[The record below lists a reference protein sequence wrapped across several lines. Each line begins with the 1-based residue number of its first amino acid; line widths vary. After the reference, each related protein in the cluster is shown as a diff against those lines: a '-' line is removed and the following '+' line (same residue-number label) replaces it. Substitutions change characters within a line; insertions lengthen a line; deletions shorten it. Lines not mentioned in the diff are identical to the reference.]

1 MRVPVSTY
9 RLQFTGAFGFNSANQ
24 IIEYLAELGI
34 SDLYAS
40 PIFTANQ
47 GSTHG
52 YDVIDPNQINP
63 ELGLLEEFEA
73 LVSKVQDYQLG
84 WLQDIVPNHMAYSSH
99 NRLLMDVFEHGS
111 ASEYFEFFD
120 IAWNA
125 PFGDDR
131 DRILAPMLGD
141 FYGDCLERGEIQLQY
156 DQGNLKVVYGS
167 LKLPIRLES
176 YRQLIHQNLESL
188 TQKLGKEN
196 SSLIKLMGVLYIIET
211 VSLAANQRQE
221 QSNFA
226 KGILW
231 ELYQNDPD
239 IKEFLDQN
247 IKVLNGEKGNSESFN
262 ALDELLREQ
271 FFRLAYWKTASESIN
286 YRRFFAVNELIS
298 IKAENLQTFEK
309 SHAFISKLV
318 QEHKFTG
325 LRIDHIDGLSDPT
338 QYLERLQERMGDV
351 YITIE
356 KILELK
362 ETLPDNWDIQG
373 TSGYDFMNYVNGV
386 FCKQDN
392 QEALTKIYANIVGS
406 EFDYSQLVREKK
418 RFILEKDLRGD
429 LANLSHLLKNI
440 SNRYRYSN
448 DFTIYGLEAAI
459 AEILILFPIYR
470 TYVNHEG
477 IREVDRDYIQDVIQ
491 GTRTNLPLLVHELN
505 FIEKLLLLDY
515 DNSLTPAEKEQ
526 WLYFVMRVQ
535 QYTGP
540 LMAKGVEDTVLYV
553 YNRLISL
560 NEVGGNPSHFGVAV
574 EDFHTFNQA
583 HQSRWIHTMNATAT
597 HDTKRGE
604 DTRAR
609 INVLSEIPAEW
620 EQQVKA
626 WVDINQ
632 SCKAQVDGL
641 EMPDRNDE
649 YFFYQTLVGAFPFDQ
664 TERSNLIDRLK
675 EYIIK
680 AIREAKVHT
689 NWLTHNTEYETAFTR
704 FVESVL
710 DPSEQNKFLQKF
722 VPFQQKIADYGIFNS
737 LSQTL
742 LKITAPGVPDFY
754 QGVELW
760 ELSLVDPD
768 NRRPVDFEQRR
779 SLLKDLKLRAKTDL
793 QALISELLDT
803 RHDGRIKL
811 FLTFQALQA
820 RKAHFEIFQQGDYL
834 PLEITGKFKDYIIA
848 FSRRYEERIAV
859 TIVPR
864 FLTDIT
870 KPGKPP
876 IDSVWRD
883 TYIQL
888 PATST
893 SWKDAI
899 SGKTLE
905 SSERVA
911 IAQILQQFP
920 VALLVNAD

>member
-1 MRVPVSTY
+1 MHIPVSTY
-9 RLQFTGAFGFNSANQ
+9 RLQFTGAFGFNSASQ
-24 IIEYLAELGI
+24 IIEYLVELGI

-40 PIFTANQ
+40 PIFAANQ

-63 ELGLLEEFEA
+63 ELGTVEEFEA
-73 LVSKVQDYQLG
+73 LVNRVQSHQLG

-111 ASEYFEFFD
+111 TSEYFEYFD

-125 PFGDDR
+125 PFADDGDR
-131 DRILAPMLGD
+131 VLAPLLGD
-141 FYGDCLERGEIQLQY
+141 FYGDCLERGDLQLEY
-156 DQGNLKVVYGS
+156 EQGSLKVVYGS

-176 YRQLIHQNLESL
+176 YRHFIRPDLDSL

-196 SSLIKLMGVLYIIET
+196 ASLIKLIGVLYIIEN
-211 VSLAANQRQE
+211 VSSVAEQRQE
-221 QSNFA
+221 QSSFA

-231 ELYQNDPD
+231 ELYQSDSD
-239 IKEFLDQN
+239 IQEFLDRN
-247 IKVLNGEKGNSESFN
+247 LEVLNGEKGNSESFDD
-262 ALDELLREQ
+262 LDELLHEQ

-298 IKAENLQTFEK
+298 VKVENLQTFEK
-309 SHAFISKLV
+309 SHAAISKLV
-318 QEHKFTG
+318 QEQKFTG
-325 LRIDHIDGLSDPT
+325 LRIDHIDGLSDPA
-338 QYLERLQERMGDV
+338 QYLERLREKMGDV

-362 ETLPDNWDIQG
+362 ETLPDWQIQG
-373 TSGYDFMNYVNGV
+373 TSGYDFLNYVNGI

-392 QEALTKIYANIVGS
+392 QDALTKIYADIVGL

-418 RFILEKDLRGD
+418 RLILDKDLRGD
-429 LANLSHLLKNI
+429 LANLAHLLKNI
-440 SNRYRYSN
+440 SNHYRFSN
-448 DFTIYGLEAAI
+448 DFTIYGLETAI

-470 TYVNHEG
+470 TYVNQQG
-477 IREVDRDYIQDVIQ
+477 IGEVDRAYIQDVIQ
-491 GTRTNLPLLVHELN
+491 GARTNLPLLVHELN
-505 FIEKLLLLDY
+505 FIEKLLLLNY
-515 DNSLTPAEKEQ
+515 DNSLTPAQKEQ
-526 WLYFVMRVQ
+526 WLYFVMRIQ

-560 NEVGGNPSHFGVAV
+560 NEVGGNPSHFGVAIA
-574 EDFHTFNQA
+574 DFHTFNQA
-583 HQSRWIHTMNATAT
+583 HQARWIHTMNATAT

-604 DTRAR
+604 DMRAR
-609 INVLSEIPAEW
+609 INVLSEIPEEW
-620 EQQVKA
+620 AQQVNV
-626 WVDINQ
+626 WMTLNQ
-632 SCKAQVDGL
+632 SQKTKLDGL

-664 TERSNLIDRLK
+664 TGQTDLVDRLK
-675 EYIIK
+675 EYIVK
-680 AIREAKVHT
+680 AIREAKVNT
-689 NWLTHNTEYETAFTR
+689 TWLTNNTEYETAFTR

-710 DPSEQNKFLQKF
+710 EPSEQNEFLQKF
-722 VPFQQKIADYGIFNS
+722 IPFQQKVADYGIFNS

-779 SLLKDLKLRAKTDL
+779 SLLKDLKSRATKDL
-793 QALISELLDT
+793 PALLSDLLDT
-803 RHDGRIKL
+803 RQDGRIKL

-820 RKAHFEIFQQGDYL
+820 RKDYLELFQQGDYL
-834 PLEITGKFKDYIIA
+834 PLEVTGRFKDHVIA
-848 FSRRYEERIAV
+848 FARRFADRYAV

-864 FLTDIT
+864 FLTDVT
-870 KPGKPP
+870 EPGKPP
-876 IDSVWRD
+876 IGSVWQD

-888 PATST
+888 PAST
-893 SWKDAI
+893 NWKDVI
-899 SGKTLE
+899 SGQSLE
-905 SSERVA
+905 SGKNIEITQV
-911 IAQILQQFP
+911 LQHFP
-920 VALLVNAD
+920 VALLVNED

>member
-9 RLQFTGAFGFNSANQ
+9 RLQFTGAFGFNLANQ
-24 IIEYLAELGI
+24 IIEYLTELGI
-34 SDLYAS
+34 TDLYAS
-40 PIFTANQ
+40 PIFTSNQ

-52 YDVIDPNQINP
+52 YDVIDPSQINP
-63 ELGLLEEFEA
+63 ELGTLEEFEA
-73 LVSKVQDYQLG
+73 LVSKVQEHQLG

-99 NRLLMDVFEHGS
+99 NRLLMDVFEHGA

-125 PFGDDR
+125 PFGNDR

-141 FYGDCLERGEIQLQY
+141 FYGECLERGEIQLQY

-176 YRQLIHQNLESL
+176 YRYFIQHNLESL
-188 TQKLGKEN
+188 TQKLEKEN
-196 SSLIKLMGVLYIIET
+196 LSLIKLMGVSYMIEN
-211 VSLAANQRQE
+211 VSLTAKQRQE

-231 ELYQNDPD
+231 ELYQADPD
-239 IKEFLDQN
+239 IQEFLDQN
-247 IKVLNGEKGNSESFN
+247 IKLLNGEKGNSESFN
-262 ALDELLREQ
+262 TLDELLREQ

-298 IKAENLQTFEK
+298 IKAENLQTFEQTH
-309 SHAFISKLV
+309 SFISKLV
-318 QEHKFTG
+318 QDHKFTG

-338 QYLERLQERMGDV
+338 QYLERLQERMGDI

-362 ETLPDNWDIQG
+362 ETLPDHWKIQG

-392 QEALTKIYANIVGS
+392 QDALTQIYTDIVGS

-418 RFILEKDLRGD
+418 RLILDKDLRGD
-429 LANLSHLLKNI
+429 LANLAHLLKNI

-477 IREVDRDYIQDVIQ
+477 ICDSDQAYIQDVIQ
-491 GTRTNLPLLVHELN
+491 GARTNLPLLVHELN
-505 FIEKLLLLDY
+505 FIEKLMLLDY
-515 DNSLTPAEKEQ
+515 DSSLTPAEKEQ
-526 WLYFVMRVQ
+526 WLYFVMRMQ

-574 EDFHTFNQA
+574 EDFHTFNQT

-620 EQQVKA
+620 EQQVKC
-626 WVDINQ
+626 WMDINQ
-632 SCKAQVDGL
+632 AQKTQIDGL

-664 TERSNLIDRLK
+664 TDRSNFVNRLK

-689 NWLTHNTEYETAFTR
+689 NWLTHNTKYETAFTR

-710 DPSEQNKFLQKF
+710 DSSKENEFLQKF
-722 VPFQQKIADYGIFNS
+722 VSFQQKVADYGIFNS

-768 NRRPVDFEQRR
+768 NRRPVNFEQRR
-779 SLLKDLKLRAKTDL
+779 SLLTDIKSLAKTDL
-793 QALISELLDT
+793 QALLSELLDT
-803 RHDGRIKL
+803 RQDGRIKL

-820 RKAHFEIFQQGDYL
+820 RKASFEVFQQGDYS
-834 PLEITGKFKDYIIA
+834 PLEVTGQFRDHIIA
-848 FSRRYEERIAV
+848 FSRKHEERIAV

-864 FLTDIT
+864 FLTNLT
-870 KPGKPP
+870 EPGKPP
-876 IDSVWRD
+876 IASVWQD
-883 TYIQL
+883 THIQL

-893 SWKDAI
+893 HWKDMI
-899 SGKTLE
+899 SGQKLE
-905 SSERVA
+905 PGESIA

-920 VALLVNAD
+920 VALLVNVG

>member
-24 IIEYLAELGI
+24 IIEYLSELGI

-40 PIFTANQ
+40 PIFAANQ

-52 YDVIDPNQINP
+52 YDVTNPNQLNP
-63 ELGLLEEFEA
+63 ELGTVEEFEA
-73 LVSKVQDYQLG
+73 LVSNVQSHQLG

-99 NRLLMDVFEHGS
+99 NRLLMDVFEYGS
-111 ASEYFEFFD
+111 ASEYFEYFD
-120 IAWNA
+120 MAWNA

-156 DQGNLKVVYGS
+156 EQGDLTIVYGS

-176 YRQLIHQNLESL
+176 YSQLIHHKLKSL
-188 TQKLGKEN
+188 TQTLGKED
-196 SSLIKLMGVLYIIET
+196 SSLIKLMGVLYIIEN
-211 VSLAANQRQE
+211 VSLAAKKRQE

-231 ELYQNDPD
+231 ELYQNDLKV
-239 IKEFLDQN
+239 KELLDQN
-247 IKVLNGEKGNSESFN
+247 IKAFNGEKGNAETFN
-262 ALDELLREQ
+262 LLDTLLHQQ
-271 FFRLAYWKTASESIN
+271 FFQLAYWKTASENIN

-298 IKAENLQTFEK
+298 VKVENLQIFEQ
-309 SHAFISKLV
+309 SHSLISRLI
-318 QEHKFTG
+318 QEQKFTG
-325 LRIDHIDGLSDPT
+325 LRIDHIDGLSNPT
-338 QYLERLQERMGDV
+338 QYLERLKEKMGNV
-351 YITIE
+351 YVTIE

-362 ETLPDNWDIQG
+362 ESLPDWNIQG
-373 TSGYDFMNYVNGV
+373 TSGYDFLNYVNGV

-392 QEALTKIYANIVGS
+392 QEALTQVYTNVVGS
-406 EFDYSQLVREKK
+406 DFDYSQLVREKK
-418 RFILEKDLRGD
+418 RLILEKDLRGD
-429 LANLSHLLKNI
+429 LANLAHLLKNI
-440 SNRYRYSN
+440 SHHYRYSN

-470 TYVNHEG
+470 TYVNQQG
-477 IREVDRDYIQDVIQ
+477 IRDIDRAYIQEVIQ
-491 GTRTNLPLLVHELN
+491 GARANIPLLVHELN

-515 DNSLTPAEKEQ
+515 DSSLTPAQKEQ
-526 WLYFVMRVQ
+526 WLYFAMRMQ

-574 EDFHTFNQA
+574 EDFHGFNQA
-583 HQSRWIHTMNATAT
+583 HQARWIHTMNATAT

-604 DTRAR
+604 DARAR

-620 EQQVKA
+620 EQQVKDWMA
-626 WVDINQ
+626 LNQ
-632 SCKAQVDGL
+632 SKKTQLDGL

-649 YFFYQTLVGAFPFDQ
+649 YFFYQTLMGAFPFDQ
-664 TERSNLIDRLK
+664 TERSKLVDRLK
-675 EYIIK
+675 EYVIK

-689 NWLTHNTEYETAFTR
+689 TWLTHNTEYETAFTR

-710 DPSEQNKFLQKF
+710 DPSEQNEFLQTF
-722 VPFQQKIADYGIFNS
+722 IPFQQKVADYGIFNS

-779 SLLKDLKLRAKTDL
+779 SLLKDLKSRAKTDL
-793 QALISELLDT
+793 STLLSQLLDT

-820 RKAHFEIFQQGDYL
+820 RKGHFELFQQGDYW
-834 PLEITGKFKDYIIA
+834 PLEVTGKFKNHVIA
-848 FSRRYEERIAV
+848 FARKFEDRFAL

-864 FLTDIT
+864 FLTDLT
-870 KPGKPP
+870 EPGKPP
-876 IDSVWRD
+876 IGSVWQD
-883 TYIQL
+883 TSIQL
-888 PATST
+888 PEIST
-893 SWKDAI
+893 HWKDTI
-899 SGKTLE
+899 SGQILE
-905 SSERVA
+905 SRDVA
-911 IAQILQQFP
+911 LAQILQQFP
-920 VALLVNAD
+920 VSLLVNEV